1 MNRILAAALIFAI
14 PAAASASRTTS
25 GAATAGA
32 LQTGSPGVAAIV
44 VAWTGAAAI
53 DKDETNARMFA
64 HGDTVADRVRQAFGG
79 KRAIAG
85 RTFGPVTIEAP
96 AQCDLGALF
105 ASAVKASGADLTGY
119 SAAVI
124 VGPDTSCDFSKTA
137 TGEHG
142 IVVAGAFGTGWVASA
157 ATALQA
163 AMTPP
168 AAPIQGSAIASSITP
183 THRKIARK
191 PKSELLT
198 LASVDRFL
206 DAPEAAGEMAE
217 MRDAPAPVARPMPI
231 PAAAIGWRAGAS
243 ARTEEAITPP
253 SDDSNRSS
261 YVSVLEIAGR
271 SGERPGYRLD
281 ADACFSGARNLR
293 QAAKASSGLLSDDRA
308 EAAAARRGLAAAV
321 RRELG
326 SMRAHDLPEDAD
338 VSLLTTSAET
348 ELDAAL
354 MRLEDFRRSPGGL
367 RASVAASVTQAAKDL
382 ELAGRRLSRQP

>member
-1 MNRILAAALIFAI
+1 MNRFLAAALICAI

-25 GAATAGA
+25 GATTAGA

-124 VGPDTSCDFSKTA
+124 VGPKTSCDFSKTA
-137 TGEHG
+137 TGDHG
-142 IVVAGAFGTGWVASA
+142 IVVAGAFGTDWVASA

-168 AAPIQGSAIASSITP
+168 AAPIQGSAIASSVTP

-206 DAPEAAGEMAE
+206 DAPEAAGEMGE

-261 YVSVLEIAGR
+261 SYVSVLEIADR

-293 QAAKASSGLLSDDRA
+293 QAAKVSSGLLSDDRA
-308 EAAAARRGLAAAV
+308 EATAARRGLAAAV

-326 SMRAHDLPEDAD
+326 SIRAHDLPEDAD

-354 MRLEDFRRSPGGL
+354 MRLEDFRHSPAQM
-367 RASVAASVTQAAKDL
+367 RASVAASVTRAAKDL
-382 ELAGRRLSRQP
+382 ELAGRRLSR